1 MKLILRKRR
10 IIRLSASS
18 AAKKAKIAAYAP
30 SRMLAASAVA
40 SASVPSK
47 MPDAIIT
54 GIDISIEI
62 LVPSSRV

>member
-1 MKLILRKRR
+1 
-10 IIRLSASS
+10 
-18 AAKKAKIAAYAP
+18 
-30 SRMLAASAVA
+30 MLAASAVA